1 MIVCWELWEIV
12 PGAIFQNNIKIN
24 SALAPLANRVFASK
38 IWYTYMPINIW
49 LIYESYKCNQ

>member
-49 LIYESYKCNQ
+49 